1 MMLRIGFVL
10 NYVAVLELYLD
21 IFVLLVKE
29 EHKMRRGDEYIP
41 NRTGDV
47 IDNAY
52 HETEYE
58 RGYNEGYRDGTKAEK
73 ERQKSAAKAAKGEK
87 K

>member
-1 MMLRIGFVL
+1 MLRIGFVL
-10 NYVAVLELYLD
+10 NCAVVLELCLD
-21 IFVLLVKE
+21 IFVSFVKE
-29 EHKMRRGDEYIP
+29 VVKMRRDDEYIP

-58 RGYNEGYRDGTKAEK
+58 RGYNEGYRDGVRAEK
-73 ERQKSAAKAAKGEK
+73 ERQKSAARAAQGEK